1 MNFFKYTCLFVFG
14 VGFITASQAAISVE
28 QTQEI
33 NTKNQMS
40 EIAQTIQAKEW
51 GLSDKEWQRY
61 QTLMDG
67 QLGIYSPNIDPLT
80 ALGISARSEQER
92 RHYAELQVMAESA
105 RINREL
111 AYQRAY
117 DEAFKRL
124 YPDLLPVNFNQ
135 TLAYSPIINTNH
147 TQNNRLAV
155 FVEDNCTH
163 CEKKVQELLVQGVAF
178 DLYMVGSGDD
188 DTVIRRWANKIKIEP
203 KKVFS
208 REITLNHD
216 AGRWQALQIG
226 GTLPAVLKEVDGQW
240 QRQ

>member
-28 QTQEI
+28 HAQEI
-33 NTKNQMS
+33 NAKNQLS
-40 EIAQTIQAKEW
+40 EIARTTQAKEW
-51 GLSDKEWQRY
+51 GLSDEEWHRY

-67 QLGIYSPNIDPLT
+67 PLGIYSPNIDPLT
-80 ALGISARSEQER
+80 ALGISARNEQER
-92 RHYAELQVMAESA
+92 KHYAELQVLAESA
-105 RINREL
+105 RIDREL

-124 YPDLLPVNFNQ
+124 YPDLLPVSLKQ
-135 TLAYSPIINTNH
+135 TFPYSPITHNS

-155 FVEDNCTH
+155 FVEDNCRL
-163 CEKKVQELLVQGVAF
+163 CETKVQELQAQGVLF
-178 DLYMVGSGDD
+178 DLYLVGSDDD
-188 DTVIRRWANKIKIEP
+188 DTFIRRWATKVGIEP
-203 KKVFS
+203 SKVFA

-216 AGRWQALQIG
+216 AGRFQSLQISG
-226 GTLPAVLKEVDGQW
+226 SLPAVLKEVDGQW